1 MKWLWQ
7 TVVCKLIFRCKVQ
20 LQR

>member
-7 TVVCKLIFRCKVQ
+7 TVVCKLIFRCKAQ